1 MHPPKFHDDP
11 RPRPDEPPR
20 DLQRDL
26 QHDLP
31 RDRAADHR
39 QDAGS
44 IPPPAPPARA
54 GLALTPSEER
64 ALRSFTTDP
73 SFGPAA
79 VPLGTDDEAAGVTPT
94 TTRPYPPVLTPAGRD
109 AGDPLTPFLSAEDP
123 RAGSRLHPSWTMWS
137 LIVLAMA
144 VGAAVLTAM
153 AV

>member
-1 MHPPKFHDDP
+1 MHPSRFHDDS
-11 RPRPDEPPR
+11 RPRRNEPPR
-20 DLQRDL
+20 DPPR
-26 QHDLP
+26 DLP
-31 RDRAADHR
+31 RTRAAE
-39 QDAGS
+39 QGEDAGS
-44 IPPPAPPARA
+44 APPPRPARA
-54 GLALTPSEER
+54 ELALTPNEER

-94 TTRPYPPVLTPAGRD
+94 TTRPYPPVFTPAGPD
-109 AGDPLTPFLSAEDP
+109 AGDPLTPFLSVEDP
-123 RAGSRLHPSWTMWS
+123 RAGPRLHPTWTMWS